1 MGKLPKMPPNSKS
14 KRRKNKS
21 KQHNK
26 KNGNSDPEQ
35 SINPTQLVPRMEPEL
50 YHTES
55 DYPTSRVIKR
65 APNGDVIVEPINTDD
80 DKKERTANLTHN
92 KDSMDSASSL
102 AFTLDSH
109 WESLSPEEKKTI
121 LRIEKEEV
129 FNVIRNYQ
137 DDHSCSC
144 SVCGRRHLAMDQEM
158 ERIYNTLYAMDK
170 DKDPETNPIK
180 FHLGIIKEL
189 QISKNQ
195 QQNDLSSTKGEVV
208 KNFLSSSTVG
218 SLKEEVL
225 HFKQK
230 QLSKQEQA
238 HNETADNT
246 SLLEENLNNIH
257 INKSSSE
264 ISANFNSVSDEELQ
278 QKYSNFTKTF
288 ISSHPKIAEEYVQ
301 KMMMYP
307 NIRALTDDLMNSNGQ
322 GFLNAIEDFVRDG
335 QIQASKK
342 DDSIT
347 EDEASSTDL
356 TDPKEFTTMLH
367 SGKPLTEDE
376 YADLQRNIAERM
388 TNAYDT
394 ASKKFKDVSQL
405 EKELFTRFMS
415 GRDKKS
421 FRELI
426 IQSFKNKFDGELG
439 PSVLAAT
446 LSSCFSSQS
455 KDTSLDTDSIYEDE
469 DEEDY
474 DDYSEYAEDSEEVS
488 EYEGIEAV
496 EKPEHDEKS
505 NGIRETLHLSYDH
518 DHKRQNHPHHHYHST
533 STHSEDELS
542 EEEYISDIELPHDPH
557 KHFHRDDDILD
568 GDEDEPE
575 EEDENEGD
583 DEEDTYDSG
592 LDETDRLEEGR
603 KLIQIAITKLL
614 QSRIMASYHEKQ
626 ADNNRLKLLQELEEE
641 KRKKREK
648 EEKKQK
654 KREKEKEKKRLQQ
667 LAKEEEKRKREE
679 EKERLKKELEERE
692 MRRRE
697 AQRKKVE
704 EAKRKKDEERKR
716 RLEEQQRR
724 EEMQEKQRKQKEELK
739 RKREEEKKR
748 IREQKRLEQEKLQK
762 EKEEEER
769 QRLIAEDALRKQKL
783 NEEQTSANILSAKP
797 FTENGVGN
805 PVSSQSHPNMTNYQ
819 EDNSCSINDEILK
832 MVNSVAASK
841 PVSPTGFNVHDLL
854 LPSTNNQMPAM
865 EQSHL
870 SQPGNQNNHFGTT
883 TIPNALDL
891 ATKSS
896 LQTENNYLMN
906 SQTLENTSLL
916 MHNNSSPT
924 KLLPNDFGLSSW
936 GGLTNTMSINPTCK
950 PPVIQTSEM
959 KSQAHKSSPQ
969 ATMPSFGL
977 PNGGTHRKSFT
988 DELNTLT
995 SMLSS
1000 SGFADTSLSSSGFP
1014 PSQRSVWNDQKSSF
1028 SGPSTAGNFNNSS
1041 IQSGMLLAPTLGSVE
1056 SFPNRTS
1063 IWDSSTT
1070 PMMNKS
1076 ELSGRNI
1083 TSTAQD
1089 SPAFMASNIWSSNS
1103 QYNSPYLTSNVLQS
1117 PQISSGVD
1125 ESHILDSIYNT
1136 YLAISPQDSL
1146 NPYIAI
1152 GTLFQNLVGL
1162 NLDYSTFINK
1172 LISMQGAYNCEFF
1185 TDNNGSIT
1193 HVRFARQTPAGHSK
1207 GLLNQLFSGLNDP
1220 TATPFTSRPH
1230 TSTGASFPIAS
1241 STTQTS

>member
-1 MGKLPKMPPNSKS
+1 MPPNSKS

-26 KNGNSDPEQ
+26 KNGNLDPEQ
-35 SINPTQLVPRMEPEL
+35 NINPTQLVPRMEPEL

-65 APNGDVIVEPINTDD
+65 APNGDVIVESINTDD
-80 DKKERTANLTHN
+80 DKKKRTANLSHT
-92 KDSMDSASSL
+92 KDDMDSASTL

-170 DKDPETNPIK
+170 DKDPETNPVK

-195 QQNDLSSTKGEVV
+195 QQNDFSPTKGEAG
-208 KNFLSSSTVG
+208 KDFLSSSTVG

-230 QLSKQEQA
+230 QLSKQEPT

-257 INKSSSE
+257 INE
-264 ISANFNSVSDEELQ
+264 TPRAISTSFDSVSDEELK

-288 ISSHPKIAEEYVQ
+288 ISSHPKIAQEYVQ

-307 NIRALTDDLMNSNGQ
+307 NIRALTDDLINSNGQ
-322 GFLNAIEDFVRDG
+322 GFLNAIEDFVRDD
-335 QIQASKK
+335 QRPTSKI
-342 DDSIT
+342 DDSTT
-347 EDEASSTDL
+347 EDKASYADL

-367 SGKPLTEDE
+367 SGKPLTENE
-376 YADLQRNIAERM
+376 YSDLQRNIAERM

-394 ASKKFKDVSQL
+394 TSKQFKDVSQL

-415 GRDKKS
+415 GKDKKS

-426 IQSFKNKFDGELG
+426 IQSFRKKFDGELG

-455 KDTSLDTDSIYEDE
+455 KDNSLDTDSIYEDE

-474 DDYSEYAEDSEEVS
+474 DDYSEYAEDSEEAS
-488 EYEGIEAV
+488 EYEGVEAV
-496 EKPEHDEKS
+496 KKLAQYDEK
-505 NGIRETLHLSYDH
+505 NDEVRDILHLSHDH
-518 DHKRQNHPHHHYHST
+518 DRKRENHPHHHYHSV

-542 EEEYISDIELPHDPH
+542 EEECVSDIELPHDPH
-557 KHFHRDDDILD
+557 QHYHHDDGIL
-568 GDEDEPE
+568 DEDEDDLE
-575 EEDENEGD
+575 EGDENEED
-583 DEEDTYDSG
+583 DEDDTYDSG

-692 MRRRE
+692 MKRRE

-748 IREQKRLEQEKLQK
+748 IREQKKIEQEKLQK
-762 EKEEEER
+762 EKEEEEK

-783 NEEQTSANILSAKP
+783 SEEQVPADIRSTKP
-797 FTENGVGN
+797 LTENGVCN
-805 PVSSQSHPNMTNYQ
+805 SVASQLHPDMISYQ
-819 EDNSCSINDEILK
+819 EDNGRSINDEILK
-832 MVNSVAASK
+832 MVSSVAASK
-841 PVSPTGFNVHDLL
+841 PVSPTGFNIHDLL
-854 LPSTNNQMPAM
+854 LPSSDNQIATM

-870 SQPGNQNNHFGTT
+870 SHPGNQNSHFGSA

-891 ATKSS
+891 SAKSS
-896 LQTENNYLMN
+896 SQAENNYLMN

-916 MHNNSSPT
+916 VPNGSSPT
-924 KLLPNDFGLSSW
+924 KLLPNAFGLSSW
-936 GGLTNTMSINPTCK
+936 DGLTNTLSNNPTCK
-950 PPVIQTSEM
+950 PPIIQTTRMESEA
-959 KSQAHKSSPQ
+959 QKSSPQ
-969 ATMPSFGL
+969 PAIPSFGL
-977 PNGGTHRKSFT
+977 PNDGTHRKSFT
-988 DELNTLT
+988 DELNSLT

-1000 SGFADTSLSSSGFP
+1000 AGFADTSLSSSGFP
-1014 PSQRSVWNDQKSSF
+1014 PSQRSVWNDQRSSF
-1028 SGPSTAGNFNNSS
+1028 SGPTTAGNFNNSS
-1041 IQSGMLLAPTLGSVE
+1041 IQGGVLLPPTLGSVE

-1063 IWDSSTT
+1063 IWDNSST
-1070 PMMNKS
+1070 PMISKS
-1076 ELSGRNI
+1076 ELAGRSI
-1083 TSTAQD
+1083 TGTVQD
-1089 SPAFMASNIWSSNS
+1089 TPTFMTSNIWSSNS
-1103 QYNSPYLTSNVLQS
+1103 QYSSPYLASNALQL
-1117 PQISSGVD
+1117 PGISSGVD
-1125 ESHILDSIYNT
+1125 ESHILDSIYNA
-1136 YLAISPQDSL
+1136 YLVISPQDSL
-1146 NPYIAI
+1146 NQYVAI
-1152 GTLFQNLVGL
+1152 GRLFQNVVGL

-1172 LISMQGAYNCEFF
+1172 LISMQATYNCEFF
-1185 TDNNGSIT
+1185 TDSNGSIT
-1193 HVRFARQTPAGHSK
+1193 HVRFMRESPTGHSK
-1207 GLLNQLFSGLNDP
+1207 GLLNQLFNGMNDP
-1220 TATPFTSRPH
+1220 TTTSFTSRPH
-1230 TSTGASFPIAS
+1230 TSAAATFPIAS
-1241 STTQTS
+1241 STTQTT

>member
-1 MGKLPKMPPNSKS
+1 MPPNSKS

-26 KNGNSDPEQ
+26 KNGNLYPEHH
-35 SINPTQLVPRMEPEL
+35 INPTHLVPRMEPEL

-65 APNGDVIVEPINTDD
+65 APNGDVIVEPINTHDE
-80 DKKERTANLTHN
+80 KKELTTNLSDN
-92 KDSMDSASSL
+92 KDDMDSASSL

-170 DKDPETNPIK
+170 DKDPETNPVK

-195 QQNDLSSTKGEVV
+195 QQSDLHSTKDGSA
-208 KNFLSSSTVG
+208 KNFLTSSTVG

-230 QLSKQEQA
+230 QLSKQEPIN
-238 HNETADNT
+238 NEVADNT
-246 SLLEENLNNIH
+246 SLLEENLNNIR
-257 INKSSSE
+257 INE
-264 ISANFNSVSDEELQ
+264 APNTISTSFDPVNDEELK

-288 ISSHPKIAEEYVQ
+288 ISSHPKIAQEYVQ

-307 NIRALTDDLMNSNGQ
+307 NIRALTDDLMKNNGQ
-322 GFLNAIEDFVRDG
+322 GFLSAIEDFV
-335 QIQASKK
+335 K
-342 DDSIT
+342 DDQIPTSRKHDNT
-347 EDEASSTDL
+347 AEDKSSYADL

-367 SGKPLTEDE
+367 SGKPLTDDE

-394 ASKKFKDVSQL
+394 TSKQFKDVSQL

-415 GRDKKS
+415 GKDKKS

-426 IQSFKNKFDGELG
+426 VQSFRSKFDGELG

-455 KDTSLDTDSIYEDE
+455 KDNSLDTDSIYEE
-469 DEEDY
+469 EEDY
-474 DDYSEYAEDSEEVS
+474 DYSEYAEDSEELS
-488 EYEGIEAV
+488 ESEEIEEDKNNPQHH
-496 EKPEHDEKS
+496 EKNNS
-505 NGIRETLHLSYDH
+505 LLLSH
-518 DHKRQNHPHHHYHST
+518 NHECKRQDYSHNHYHSA

-542 EEEYISDIELPHDPH
+542 EEEYLSDIGLAHDSH
-557 KHFHRDDDILD
+557 DHYHHDGEIL
-568 GDEDEPE
+568 DEDEDDLE
-575 EEDENEGD
+575 EGDENEG

-654 KREKEKEKKRLQQ
+654 KKEKEKEKKRLQQ
-667 LAKEEEKRKREE
+667 LAKEEEKRKKEE
-679 EKERLKKELEERE
+679 EKERLRKELEERE
-692 MRRRE
+692 MKRRE

-724 EEMQEKQRKQKEELK
+724 EEIQEKQRKQKEEQK

-762 EKEEEER
+762 EKEEEEK
-769 QRLIAEDALRKQKL
+769 QKLIAENALREQRL
-783 NEEQTSANILSAKP
+783 CEEQLSAKVLSTKL
-797 FTENGVGN
+797 FTENGVSNTTTSQAN
-805 PVSSQSHPNMTNYQ
+805 PTMTRYQ
-819 EDNSCSINDEILK
+819 EDGNRSINDEILK
-832 MVNSVAASK
+832 MVSSVAASK
-841 PVSPTGFNVHDLL
+841 PVSPTAFNIHDLL
-854 LPSTNNQMPAM
+854 LPSNDTQMNSI
-865 EQSHL
+865 EQSQL
-870 SQPGNQNNHFGTT
+870 SRSGNKNRHFGGAA
-883 TIPNALDL
+883 IPNSLDL
-891 ATKSS
+891 STKSS
-896 LQTENNYLMN
+896 SQTENNYLMN
-906 SQTLENTSLL
+906 SQTSENTNPLIS
-916 MHNNSSPT
+916 NGSSST
-924 KLLPNDFGLSSW
+924 KLLQNDFGLSSW
-936 GGLTNTMSINPTCK
+936 GGLTDALSTNPTCE
-950 PPVIQTSEM
+950 PPIIQTTEM
-959 KSQAHKSSPQ
+959 RSQAQQPSSQ
-969 ATMPSFGL
+969 PSIPTFGL
-977 PNGGTHRKSFT
+977 PNDGAHRKSFT
-988 DELNTLT
+988 EELDTLT

-1000 SGFADTSLSSSGFP
+1000 AGFADTSLSSSGFP
-1014 PSQRSVWNDQKSSF
+1014 QSQRSVWNDQKSSF
-1028 SGPSTAGNFNNSS
+1028 SGPTTAGNFNHGS
-1041 IQSGMLLAPTLGSVE
+1041 IQSTMLLPPTMTNVE
-1056 SFPNRTS
+1056 SFPHRTS
-1063 IWDSSTT
+1063 IWDNSTT
-1070 PMMNKS
+1070 SMISKS
-1076 ELSGRNI
+1076 DLAGRNI
-1083 TSTAQD
+1083 TSATQD
-1089 SPAFMASNIWSSNS
+1089 SPVFMTSNIWSSNNH
-1103 QYNSPYLTSNVLQS
+1103 YGSPYLASNALQ
-1117 PQISSGVD
+1117 PSGVPSGMD
-1125 ESHILDSIYNT
+1125 ESHILDSIYNV
-1136 YLAISPQDSL
+1136 YLTISPQDSL
-1146 NPYIAI
+1146 NQYVAV
-1152 GTLFQNLVGL
+1152 GTLFQNLLGF
-1162 NLDYSTFINK
+1162 NLDYPTFINK
-1172 LISMQGAYNCEFF
+1172 LISMQAAYNGEFF
-1185 TDNNGSIT
+1185 TDTNGTIT
-1193 HVRFARQTPAGHSK
+1193 HVRFVRQGPTGHSK
-1207 GLLNQLFSGLNDP
+1207 RLLSQLFNDIDDQ
-1220 TATPFTSRPH
+1220 TTTTPFTSRPH
-1230 TSTGASFPIAS
+1230 TSATFPIAS
-1241 STTQTS
+1241 STTQTN